1 MGGLFTGILI
11 GLMVGLIAKA
21 LIPGNA
27 PGDFIAT
34 VLLGIIGAVFGD
46 WIGDLIEGR
55 GPAGFGGFG
64 AVSFVLA
71 ILFAVLLQ
79 WAYRRVIRERVARG

>member
-1 MGGLFTGILI
+1 MGGLFTAILI
-11 GLMVGLIAKA
+11 GLMIGLLAKA

-27 PGDFIAT
+27 PGDIIAT
-34 VLLGIIGAVFGD
+34 VLLGLIGAVFGA

-55 GPAGFGGFG
+55 GAAGIGGFD

-71 ILFAVLLQ
+71 ILFAVLLE
-79 WAYRRVIRERVARG
+79 WAYRRMMRGRVARG

>member
-1 MGGLFTGILI
+1 MGGLLTAIL
-11 GLMVGLIAKA
+11 VGLIIGLLAKA

-27 PGDFIAT
+27 PGDFIAAI
-34 VLLGIIGAVFGD
+34 LLGIIGAVFGA

-55 GPAGFGGFG
+55 GVAGIGGFD

-71 ILFAVLLQ
+71 ILFAVLLE
-79 WAYRRVIRERVARG
+79 WGYRRVIRGRVARG